1 MSKNMRLFGT
11 HGYSVAFAGT
21 LAALA
26 LGGACVMGT
35 FTATAQ
41 ADAVASGLGGIAA
54 AQGAASPLAGIGDS
68 KASSI
73 ASFEDEDVLLAT
85 YSNAAQGF
93 SLLVDAGSFTV
104 SEGQGAGATFVLN
117 TDASSYFAVS
127 YVADWEGTP
136 DVGEYLEEQ
145 LWHGQM
151 EHGDSYV
158 QVSADGGEVI
168 YLAGVGAYACAYGY
182 VDSST
187 GQNMTVI
194 QAMEPRSDGSAV
206 YWTLCTSDESAE
218 QVATALVWASA
229 TFRVGADAYAGSNM
243 WCEPSDLAQRPSGS
257 TYSLVDDASNTAAAP
272 TPATSAGTA
281 TPAPAASADTAVPAP
296 AQPAAN
302 PAPAQ
307 PAPTQTSAT
316 AGTYQLVDY
325 DGGYFTVALPQ
336 GWSIQTSGE
345 GAGFTFE
352 AFDPANPAV
361 RIVYYGELAFNLNEQ
376 MRELFALST
385 SSGDATLDQLYT
397 LYANLPVLDPCTV
410 ANAVSLLPAYTQLAL
425 DMGSVDDG
433 TGLMVSSA
441 QVTSSVPVSYY
452 SAFPGMAGYVRDDAL
467 VSAELTL
474 LDGTACRAD
483 FLGSAIAL
491 GYEGGYGMAAAM
503 GMWGIIAPADMYDD
517 VVAQLA
523 PCVGTLTFSDEY
535 VAQCNAANDAIA
547 AAALDRSAANNAV
560 MDQALQDFDDYIMD
574 RDRFTFSDGSQL
586 VIQR

>member
-104 SEGQGAGATFVLN
+104 TEAQGAGATFVLN
-117 TDASSYFAVS
+117 ADASSYFAVS

>member
-1 MSKNMRLFGT
+1 MGKNMRLFGT
-11 HGYSVAFAGT
+11 HGYGVAFAGT
-21 LAALA
+21 VAALA
-26 LGGACVMGT
+26 LGGACLMGALAT
-35 FTATAQ
+35 TAQ
-41 ADAVASGLGGIAA
+41 ADTAASGLGSIAA
-54 AQGAASPLAGIGDS
+54 AQGAASPLAGIGDG
-68 KASSI
+68 KASPI

-104 SEGQGAGATFVLN
+104 TEAQGAGATFVLN
-117 TDASSYFAVS
+117 ADASSYFAVS

-257 TYSLVDDASNTAAAP
+257 TYSLVDDAANTAAAP
-272 TPATSAGTA
+272 VPTTSTDTA
-281 TPAPAASADTAVPAP
+281 VPAPAASADTAVPAP
-296 AQPAAN
+296 AQPAAT

-307 PAPTQTSAT
+307 PSPTQTSAT

-376 MRELFALST
+376 TRELFALPA
-385 SSGDATLDQLYT
+385 SSGDATLDRLYT
-397 LYANLPVLDPCTV
+397 LYASLPVLDPCTV

-425 DMGSVDDG
+425 DMGGVDDG

-452 SAFPGMAGYVRDDAL
+452 SAFPGMSGYVRDDAL

-474 LDGTACRAD
+474 LDGTVCRAD

-491 GYEGGYGMAAAM
+491 GYESGYGMAGVM
-503 GMWGIIAPADMYDD
+503 GMWGVVAPADIYDD

>member
-1 MSKNMRLFGT
+1 MGKNMRLFGT

-26 LGGACVMGT
+26 FGGVCMMGGPA
-35 FTATAQ
+35 ATAQ
-41 ADAVASGLGGIAA
+41 ADMTSSGLGGIAA
-54 AQGAASPLAGIGDS
+54 AQGAASPLAGIGDG
-68 KASSI
+68 KASPI

-104 SEGQGAGATFVLN
+104 TEGQGAGATFVLN
-117 TDASSYFAVS
+117 ADASSYFAVS

-151 EHGDSYV
+151 EHSDSYV

-194 QAMEPRSDGSAV
+194 QAMEPRSDGSVV

-243 WCEPSDLAQRPSGS
+243 WCEPSDLVQRPSGS
-257 TYSLVDDASNTAAAP
+257 TYSLVDDAVNT
-272 TPATSAGTA
+272 TA
-281 TPAPAASADTAVPAP
+281 TPAPATSADTAVPTPAASADAAVPAP
-296 AQPAAN
+296 AQPA
-302 PAPAQ
+302 PAQ
-307 PAPTQTSAT
+307 ASAT

-325 DGGYFTVALPQ
+325 DGGHFTVALPQ
-336 GWSIQTSGE
+336 GWSIQISGE

-376 MRELFALST
+376 MRELFALSA

-410 ANAVSLLPAYTQLAL
+410 ANAVSLLPAYTQLTL
-425 DMGSVDDG
+425 DLGGVDDG

-483 FLGSAIAL
+483 FLGSVIAL

>member
-41 ADAVASGLGGIAA
+41 ADAVASGLGGIDA

>member
-1 MSKNMRLFGT
+1 MGKNMRLFGT
-11 HGYSVAFAGT
+11 HGYGAAFAGT

-26 LGGACVMGT
+26 FGGACMMGG
-35 FTATAQ
+35 FAAPAQ
-41 ADAVASGLGGIAA
+41 ADTTSSGLGGIAA
-54 AQGAASPLAGIGDS
+54 AQGAASPLASIGDG
-68 KASSI
+68 KATPI

-117 TDASSYFAVS
+117 ADASSYFAVS

-257 TYSLVDDASNTAAAP
+257 TYSLVDDAANTAAAP
-272 TPATSAGTA
+272 TPATSAGTTA
-281 TPAPAASADTAVPAP
+281 PAPAASTDAAAP
-296 AQPAAN
+296 TS
-302 PAPAQ
+302 AQ

-316 AGTYQLVDY
+316 AGTYQIVDY

-376 MRELFALST
+376 MRELFALS
-385 SSGDATLDQLYT
+385 SSTGDATLDQLYT

-410 ANAVSLLPAYTQLAL
+410 ANAVGLLPAYTQLAL

-452 SAFPGMAGYVRDDAL
+452 SVFPGMAGYVRDDAL

-491 GYEGGYGMAAAM
+491 GYEGGYGSACIM
-503 GMWGIIAPADMYDD
+503 GMWGIIAPADIYDD

-586 VIQR
+586 VIQH

>member
-1 MSKNMRLFGT
+1 MGKNMRLFGM
-11 HGYSVAFAGT
+11 HGYGVAFAGT

-26 LGGACVMGT
+26 FGGACMMGG
-35 FTATAQ
+35 FAATVQ
-41 ADAVASGLGGIAA
+41 ADTVATGLGGIAA
-54 AQGAASPLAGIGDS
+54 AQGAASPLAGIGDG
-68 KASSI
+68 KASPI

-104 SEGQGAGATFVLN
+104 TEGQGAGATFVLN
-117 TDASSYFAVS
+117 ADASSYFAVS

-151 EHGDSYV
+151 EHSDSYV

-243 WCEPSDLAQRPSGS
+243 WCEPSDLMQRPSGS
-257 TYSLVDDASNTAAAP
+257 MYSLVDDAANTAAAP
-272 TPATSAGTA
+272 ATST
-281 TPAPAASADTAVPAP
+281 DTAVPAP
-296 AQPAAN
+296 AVSADTAAPMPAQTAAN

-307 PAPTQTSAT
+307 PAPTQASTT

-345 GAGFTFE
+345 GASFTFE

-376 MRELFALST
+376 MRELFALS
-385 SSGDATLDQLYT
+385 SSTGDATLDQLYT

-425 DMGSVDDG
+425 DMGGVDDG

-441 QVTSSVPVSYY
+441 QVTSSVPVPYY

-491 GYEGGYGMAAAM
+491 GYEGGYGMAGVM

-560 MDQALQDFDDYIMD
+560 MDQVLQDFDDYIMD

>member
-1 MSKNMRLFGT
+1 MGKDMRLFGT
-11 HGYSVAFAGT
+11 HGYGVAFAGT
-21 LAALA
+21 LVALA
-26 LGGACVMGT
+26 LGGACMMGG
-35 FTATAQ
+35 FATSAQ
-41 ADAVASGLGGIAA
+41 ADTAATGLGGIAA
-54 AQGAASPLAGIGDS
+54 AQGAASPLAGIGDG
-68 KASSI
+68 KASPI

-104 SEGQGAGATFVLN
+104 TEGQGAGATFVLN
-117 TDASSYFAVS
+117 ADTSSYFAVS

-187 GQNMTVI
+187 GQNMTAI

-243 WCEPSDLAQRPSGS
+243 WCEPSELAQRPSGS
-257 TYSLVDDASNTAAAP
+257 TYSLVDDAANTAAAP
-272 TPATSAGTA
+272 APATSADTVA
-281 TPAPAASADTAVPAP
+281 PTPAASADTAAPAP
-296 AQPAAN
+296 AQPAAT

-325 DGGYFTVALPQ
+325 DGGYFAVALPQ
-336 GWSIQTSGE
+336 GWSIQTAGE

-376 MRELFALST
+376 MRELFALS
-385 SSGDATLDQLYT
+385 SSTGDATLDQLYT

-410 ANAVSLLPAYTQLAL
+410 ANAVSLLPAYTQLVL
-425 DMGSVDDG
+425 DMGGVDDG

-491 GYEGGYGMAAAM
+491 GYEGGYGSACIM

>member
-1 MSKNMRLFGT
+1 MGKNMRLFDT
-11 HGYSVAFAGT
+11 CGYGAAFAGT

-26 LGGACVMGT
+26 FGGACLMGA
-35 FTATAQ
+35 FATTVQ
-41 ADAVASGLGGIAA
+41 ADTAPSGLGSIAA
-54 AQGAASPLAGIGDS
+54 AQGAASPLAVIGDD
-68 KASSI
+68 KASPI

-85 YSNAAQGF
+85 YSNATQGF
-93 SLLVDAGSFTV
+93 SLLVDAGSFMVT
-104 SEGQGAGATFVLN
+104 EGQGAGATFVLN

-158 QVSADGGEVI
+158 QVSADGGEII

-229 TFRVGADAYAGSNM
+229 TFRVGADAYTGSNM
-243 WCEPSDLAQRPSGS
+243 WCEPSDLTQRPSGS
-257 TYSLVDDASNTAAAP
+257 TYSLVNDAANTAAAP
-272 TPATSAGTA
+272 APATSAGATA
-281 TPAPAASADTAVPAP
+281 PAPAASTDAAAP
-296 AQPAAN
+296 TSAQPAS
-302 PAPAQ
+302 PQ
-307 PAPTQTSAT
+307 VSAT

-385 SSGDATLDQLYT
+385 SSGDAALNQMYT

-410 ANAVSLLPAYTQLAL
+410 ANAVSLLPAYTQLTL
-425 DMGSVDDG
+425 DMGGVDDG

-503 GMWGIIAPADMYDD
+503 GMWGIIAPVDMYDE

-535 VAQCNAANDAIA
+535 VAQCNAANDAVT

>member
-1 MSKNMRLFGT
+1 MGKNMRLFGT
-11 HGYSVAFAGT
+11 HGYGAAFAGT

-26 LGGACVMGT
+26 FGGACMMGG
-35 FTATAQ
+35 FAAPAQ
-41 ADAVASGLGGIAA
+41 ADTTSSGLGGIAA
-54 AQGAASPLAGIGDS
+54 AQGAASPLASIGDG
-68 KASSI
+68 KATPI

-117 TDASSYFAVS
+117 ADASSYFAVS

-243 WCEPSDLAQRPSGS
+243 WCEPSDLMQRPSGS
-257 TYSLVDDASNTAAAP
+257 TYSLVDDAANTAAAP
-272 TPATSAGTA
+272 APATSADTA
-281 TPAPAASADTAVPAP
+281 APTPAAT
-296 AQPAAN
+296 

-376 MRELFALST
+376 MRELFALS
-385 SSGDATLDQLYT
+385 SSTGDATLDQLYT

-410 ANAVSLLPAYTQLAL
+410 ANAVSLLPAYTQLVL
-425 DMGSVDDG
+425 DMGGADDG

-491 GYEGGYGMAAAM
+491 GYEGGYGSACIM
-503 GMWGIIAPADMYDD
+503 GMWGIIAPADIYDD

-586 VIQR
+586 VIQH

>member
-1 MSKNMRLFGT
+1 MGKNMRLFGT
-11 HGYSVAFAGT
+11 HGYGAAFAGT

-26 LGGACVMGT
+26 FGGACMMGG
-35 FTATAQ
+35 FAAPAQ
-41 ADAVASGLGGIAA
+41 ADTTSSGLGGIAA
-54 AQGAASPLAGIGDS
+54 AQGAASPLASIGDG
-68 KASSI
+68 KATPI

-117 TDASSYFAVS
+117 ADASSYFAVS

-206 YWTLCTSDESAE
+206 YWALCTSDESAE

-229 TFRVGADAYAGSNM
+229 TFRVGADAYSGSNM
-243 WCEPSDLAQRPSGS
+243 WCELSDLTQRPSGS
-257 TYSLVDDASNTAAAP
+257 TYSLVDDAANTAAAP
-272 TPATSAGTA
+272 APATSADTT
-281 TPAPAASADTAVPAP
+281 TPTSAASADTAA
-296 AQPAAN
+296 

-325 DGGYFTVALPQ
+325 DGGYFTVALPK

-376 MRELFALST
+376 MRELFALS
-385 SSGDATLDQLYT
+385 SSTGDATLDQLYT

-425 DMGSVDDG
+425 DMGGVDDG

-491 GYEGGYGMAAAM
+491 GYEGGYGSACIM
-503 GMWGIIAPADMYDD
+503 GMWGIIAPADIYDD

-523 PCVGTLTFSDEY
+523 PCVGTLSFSDEY

-586 VIQR
+586 VIQH